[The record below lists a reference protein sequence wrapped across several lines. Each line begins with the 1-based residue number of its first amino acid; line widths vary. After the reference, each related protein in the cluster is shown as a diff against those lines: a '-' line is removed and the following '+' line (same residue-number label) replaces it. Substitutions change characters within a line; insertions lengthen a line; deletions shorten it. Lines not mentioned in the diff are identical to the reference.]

1 MKIAII
7 YSTSSRT
14 TKKACK
20 ILSSKINANVQLI
33 PIEKAKTACLL
44 KYNFIILAGSAMNG
58 KVQSA
63 LKRYVS
69 RNIKTLKEKPVALV
83 LNCEEGIDTRDR
95 LNKTFTEELVD
106 SSYINSNFGYELD
119 PEEGNLIEKRRIN
132 KIINNYQKEGK
143 DLPVLN
149 MDEIDKFADY
159 INNMIKKRVD

>member
-20 ILSSKINANVQLI
+20 ILSSKINASVQLI

-44 KYNFIILAGSAMNG
+44 KYNYIILAGSAYNG

-63 LKRYVS
+63 LKRYIS

-83 LNCEEGIDTRDR
+83 LNCEEGIDTKDR
-95 LNKTFTEELVD
+95 LNKTFTEELVNT
-106 SSYINSNFGYELD
+106 SQINSNFGYELNPD
-119 PEEGNLIEKRRIN
+119 EGNFLEKRKVN
-132 KIINNYQKEGK
+132 NIISSYQKEGK
-143 DLPVLN
+143 DLPMLN

>member
-7 YSTSSRT
+7 YSTSSKT

-44 KYNFIILAGSAMNG
+44 KYNFIILAGSALNG
-58 KVQSA
+58 KVQST
-63 LKRYVS
+63 LKRYIS
-69 RNIKTLKEKPVALV
+69 RNMKTLQEKPIALV

-95 LNKTFTEELVD
+95 LNRTFTEELVN

-119 PEEGNLIEKRRIN
+119 PEDGNIIEKRRIN
-132 KIINNYQKEGK
+132 NLINNYQKQGK

>member
-7 YSTSSRT
+7 YSTSSKT

-20 ILSSKINANVQLI
+20 ILSSKINASVQLI

-63 LKRYVS
+63 LKRYIS
-69 RNIKTLKEKPVALV
+69 RNIKTLQEKPIALV

-95 LNKTFTEELVD
+95 LNKTFTEDLVN
-106 SSYINSNFGYELD
+106 SSQINSNFGYEINPD
-119 PEEGNLIEKRRIN
+119 EGNIIEKRRMN
-132 KIINNYQKEGK
+132 NLINNYQKQGK
-143 DLPVLN
+143 ELPVLN

-159 INNMIKKRVD
+159 INDMIKKRVD

>member
-20 ILSSKINANVQLI
+20 ILSSKINASVQLI

-44 KYNFIILAGSAMNG
+44 KYNYIILAGSAYNG

-63 LKRYVS
+63 LKRYIS
-69 RNIKTLKEKPVALV
+69 RNMKTLKEKPIALV
-83 LNCEEGIDTRDR
+83 LNCEEGIDTKDR
-95 LNKTFTEELVD
+95 LNRTFTEELVNT
-106 SSYINSNFGYELD
+106 SQINSNFGYELNPD
-119 PEEGNLIEKRRIN
+119 EGNFIEKR
-132 KIINNYQKEGK
+132 KINNMIDDYKKNGKE
-143 DLPVLN
+143 LPMLN

-159 INNMIKKRVD
+159 INNMINKRVD

>member
-7 YSTSSRT
+7 YSTSSKS

-20 ILSSKINANVQLI
+20 ILSSKIKANVQLI

-44 KYNFIILAGSAMNG
+44 KYNFIILAGSAYNG

-69 RNIKTLKEKPVALV
+69 RNMKTLHEKPIALV

-95 LNKTFTEELVD
+95 LNNTFTEELVN
-106 SSYINSNFGYELD
+106 SSYINSNFGYELNPD
-119 PEEGNLIEKRRIN
+119 EGNFIEKR
-132 KIINNYQKEGK
+132 KTNNLIKSFKKEGK
-143 DLPVLN
+143 QLPVLN

-159 INNMIKKRVD
+159 INNMITKRVD

>member
-20 ILSSKINANVQLI
+20 ILSSKINASVQLI

-44 KYNFIILAGSAMNG
+44 KYNYIILAGSAYNG

-63 LKRYVS
+63 LKRYIS
-69 RNIKTLKEKPVALV
+69 RNMKTLKEKPIALV
-83 LNCEEGIDTRDR
+83 LNCEEGIDTKER
-95 LNKTFTEELVD
+95 LNRTFTEELVNT
-106 SSYINSNFGYELD
+106 SQINSNFGYELNPD
-119 PEEGNLIEKRRIN
+119 EGNFIEKR
-132 KIINNYQKEGK
+132 KINNMIDDYKKNGKE
-143 DLPVLN
+143 LPMLN

-159 INNMIKKRVD
+159 INNMINKRVD

>member
-7 YSTSSRT
+7 YSTSSRA

-20 ILSSKINANVQLI
+20 ILSSKINASVQLI
-33 PIEKAKTACLL
+33 PIDKAKTACLL
-44 KYNFIILAGSAMNG
+44 KYNYIILAGSAYNG

-63 LKRYVS
+63 LKRYIS

-83 LNCEEGIDTRDR
+83 LNCEEGIDTKDR
-95 LNKTFTEELVD
+95 LNKTFTEELVNT
-106 SSYINSNFGYELD
+106 SQINSNFGYELNPD
-119 PEEGNLIEKRRIN
+119 EGNFLEKRKVSN
-132 KIINNYQKEGK
+132 IISSYQKEGK

-149 MDEIDKFADY
+149 MDEIEKFADY

>member
-1 MKIAII
+1 MKIGII
-7 YSTSSRT
+7 YSTSSKT

-44 KYNFIILAGSAMNG
+44 KYNYIILAGSAYNG

-63 LKRYVS
+63 LKRYIS

-83 LNCEEGIDTRDR
+83 LNCEEGIDTKDR
-95 LNKTFTEELVD
+95 LNKTFTEELVN
-106 SSYINSNFGYELD
+106 SSQINSNFGYELNPD
-119 PEEGNLIEKRRIN
+119 EGNFMEKRRIN
-132 KIINNYQKEGK
+132 SMINDYRKNGKE
-143 DLPVLN
+143 LPMLN

-159 INNMIKKRVD
+159 INNMINKRVD

>member
-7 YSTSSRT
+7 YAPASRA

-44 KYNFIILAGSAMNG
+44 KYNYIILAGSAYNG
-58 KVQSA
+58 KVQNA
-63 LKRYVS
+63 LKRYIS
-69 RNIKTLKEKPVALV
+69 RNMKTLQEKPIALV
-83 LNCEEGIDTRDR
+83 LNCEEGIDTKDR
-95 LNKTFTEELVD
+95 LNKTFTEELVN

-119 PEEGNLIEKRRIN
+119 PEEGNFIEKRRTN
-132 KIINNYQKEGK
+132 NLINNYKKEGK

-159 INNMIKKRVD
+159 INNMINKRVD

>member
-7 YSTSSRT
+7 YSTSSKT

-20 ILSSKINANVQLI
+20 ILSSKINASVQLI

-63 LKRYVS
+63 LKRYIS
-69 RNIKTLKEKPVALV
+69 RNIKTLQEKPIALV

-95 LNKTFTEELVD
+95 LNKTFTEELVN
-106 SSYINSNFGYELD
+106 SSHINSNFGYEIN
-119 PEEGNLIEKRRIN
+119 PEEGNIIEKRRMN
-132 KIINNYQKEGK
+132 NLINNYQKQGK
-143 DLPVLN
+143 ELPVLN

-159 INNMIKKRVD
+159 INDMIKKRVD

>member
-7 YSTSSRT
+7 YSTSSRA

-20 ILSSKINANVQLI
+20 ILSSKINASVQLI

-63 LKRYVS
+63 LKRYIS
-69 RNIKTLKEKPVALV
+69 RNIKTLQEKPIALV
-83 LNCEEGIDTRDR
+83 LNCEEGIDTRDI
-95 LNKTFTEELVD
+95 LNKTFTEELVN
-106 SSYINSNFGYELD
+106 SSYINSNFGYELN
-119 PEEGNLIEKRRIN
+119 PEDGNIIEKRKTNNLIN
-132 KIINNYQKEGK
+132 DYRKQGK

-149 MDEIDKFADY
+149 MDEIDNFADY
-159 INNMIKKRVD
+159 INDMIKKRVD

>member
-44 KYNFIILAGSAMNG
+44 KYNFIILAGSALNG

-63 LKRYVS
+63 LKRYIS
-69 RNIKTLKEKPVALV
+69 RNIKTLKEKPIALV

-95 LNKTFTEELVD
+95 LNKTFTQELVD
-106 SSYINSNFGYELD
+106 SSYINSNFGYELN
-119 PEEGNLIEKRRIN
+119 PEEGNLIEKRKIN

-143 DLPVLN
+143 ELPVLN

-159 INNMIKKRVD
+159 INNMINKRVD